1 MITGMG
7 PDRQVMRDISFGEY
21 LQQIG
26 EKFQPAAE
34 SIQMKEE
41 YLNRTQRA
49 EEDVQSYAGEKTELF
64 RAAFPHANQREWSE
78 CWMETAEGLCNGY
91 VRNQMMASEPSDAED
106 FVWCA
111 VQAERARIRIRDS
124 TEGRDGLEPVSRPV
138 AAGEAERVKP
148 PRGPEGETAGHRASE
163 GRPNG
168 R

>member
-1 MITGMG
+1 
-7 PDRQVMRDISFGEY
+7 
-21 LQQIG
+21 
-26 EKFQPAAE
+26 
-34 SIQMKEE
+34 
-41 YLNRTQRA
+41 
-49 EEDVQSYAGEKTELF
+49 
-64 RAAFPHANQREWSE
+64 
-78 CWMETAEGLCNGY
+78 METAEGLCNGY

-106 FVWCA
+106 FVRCA

-148 PRGPEGETAGHRASE
+148 PREKSRWGPEGETAAQRASE